1 MKKLRI
7 ILFLLISGWIIPSC
21 TDTLNVTP
29 TSVITTSSFWKT
41 EDGAVGA
48 LNGMYVDLRSMSEAI
63 YQNGEQRSELFQG
76 GVFGVGT
83 YNLIY
88 NDLSGANPYH
98 TDWNGFYRII
108 NSANLILKYVPGIA
122 FKSES
127 SKNEMLA
134 QAYTM
139 RAYVYFIMTKTW
151 GDLIIRTEPTESSDA
166 NITIKE
172 RSPKEEVFKL
182 IKADIDNAI
191 KLFPNNN
198 FPSGRYLWSKPATN
212 ALKGEV
218 SLWTGKRLNGG
229 QADFNTALSALNEAA
244 NADVTLLPNFADLFE
259 YTNKENKEVLMSIRY
274 QDLDGPTTNGFWQ
287 KWIIDAAIPSN
298 INAETKQLI
307 QPVGGGQGLLVLT
320 DLVRKQFTNDDTRKK
335 ASFHEIYTFDNA
347 NNATFYSTLCLKG
360 KGLVIGGTRLFLSD
374 IVLYRYADVLL
385 MKAEAKNALG
395 QDPSAEMNLIR
406 QRAYRA
412 NYASNIFVNGA
423 KDQNDAAILK
433 ERLFEFVYEGRR
445 WWDLVRFGKAFD
457 LVPNLQS
464 RKGQDYLLL
473 FPISNT
479 VLSLEPKVKQ
489 NPGYK

>member
-7 ILFLLISGWIIPSC
+7 VLLLFILGLVIQSC
-21 TDTLNVTP
+21 KDTLEVSP

-41 EDGAVGA
+41 ENDAVGA

-63 YQNGEQRSELFQG
+63 YQNGEQRSEIFQG

-83 YNLIY
+83 YNLIH

-98 TDWNGFYRII
+98 SDWTGFYRII
-108 NSANLILKYVPGIA
+108 NSANLILKYVPGMT

-139 RAYVYFIMTKTW
+139 RAYVYFVMTRTW

-166 NITIKE
+166 QVTIKE
-172 RSPKEEVFKL
+172 RSPQAEIFKL

-198 FPSGRYLWSKPATN
+198 FPSGRYFWSKSATN

-218 SLWTGKRLNGG
+218 YLWTGKRLNGG

-244 NADVTLLPNFADLFE
+244 NSDLTLLPNFADLFE
-259 YTNKENKEVLMSIRY
+259 YTNKGNKEVLMSIRY

-298 INAETKQLI
+298 IDADTKKLI

-320 DLVRKQFTNDDTRKK
+320 DLVRKQFTDDDTRKK
-335 ASFHEIYTFDNA
+335 ASFHEIYTYDNA
-347 NNATFYSTLCLKG
+347 GKATFYSTLCLKG
-360 KGLVIGGTRLFLSD
+360 KGLLTGGTRLFLSD
-374 IVLYRYADVLL
+374 IVLYRFADVLL

-406 QRAYRA
+406 QRAYGT
-412 NYASNIFVNGA
+412 NYASHVFVNGT
-423 KDQNDAAILK
+423 KIQNDDAILK
-433 ERLFEFVYEGRR
+433 ERLLELLYEGKR
-445 WWDLVRFGKAFD
+445 WWDLVRFDKAFD

-464 RKGQDYLLL
+464 RKGQDYLML